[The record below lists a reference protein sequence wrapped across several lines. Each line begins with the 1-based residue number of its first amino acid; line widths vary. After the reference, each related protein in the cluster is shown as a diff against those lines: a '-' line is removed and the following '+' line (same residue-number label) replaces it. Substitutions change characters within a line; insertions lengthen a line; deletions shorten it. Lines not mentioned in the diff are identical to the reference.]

1 MRACKSPLNLSASNT
16 CRGRPRSWAIRLV
29 ASTSA
34 EMDFMPTLF
43 SRSCTHWGAG
53 PFLTP
58 RIRRP
63 AKMGQAS
70 LFSGVKSSVIFF
82 GEGNLPAT
90 GATFSVLS
98 LPRPLAAKSR
108 AMPNTEAASPRL
120 GVMATSSNGS
130 LASRPASTSAAT
142 TGAPALAPGFSS
154 MMPSWSSPSSSS
166 RAEHIMPRDS
176 TPRMVP
182 SLSTSPVAGITVP
195 GRASTTLI
203 PARALDTLQIVCGA
217 PNARAGIKVVL
228 ARPGTVIPATGDVL
242 KLGTIRGVESRG
254 MMCSAREL
262 LLGEDHD
269 GIIELKPGAKVGA
282 PVVAALVEAGLPAN
296 DPLLDVS
303 ITPNR
308 GDAASVFGIARD
320 LAASGLGKL
329 KTDKVAPVAGKF
341 PSPKK
346 ITLDFTPENK
356 DACPIFAGRLIR
368 GVKNG
373 PAPQWVQDRLKSVGM
388 KSISALVDATN
399 LIAQDRGRPL
409 HVFDADKL
417 SGNLHARMAQDH
429 EQVLALDDKTYVLD
443 RETIV
448 IADDSF
454 ARGIAGIMGGMDTG
468 SFEDTRNVFLE
479 SAWFDPARIARAG
492 RKLAIIS
499 DARYRFERGVDP
511 QFVLPGL
518 ELCTQ
523 LILEW
528 CGGEASD
535 VVIAG
540 ALPPPHK
547 PILFDPAL
555 VQSFGGIRIPREKI
569 VAILQDL
576 GFVVEDHGT
585 LHVVPPSW
593 RHDVDGPADLVEEV
607 VRIYGLADV
616 PSVPL
621 IRSSAVAAPVLSKAQ
636 RRTRTARRALAVRGF
651 NETVSFSFIARDQ
664 AKLFGGGDDTRQL
677 SNPIA
682 SDLDAL
688 RPSLLPSLLA
698 AAARNAA
705 RGFSELNLFE
715 IGAAFQ
721 SGMPGAQTA
730 NAAGLIMGVGARDW
744 SKSGHAADAFDAK
757 GAMLAA
763 LEAITGAPMSA
774 PVTQGGPG
782 WYHPGR
788 SGTIAMG
795 PKVIAQFGELH
806 PKVLAAFDIK
816 LPAAGLGNN
825 LGAHGDGAAAA
836 RM

>member
-1 MRACKSPLNLSASNT
+1 MKFTLSWLKEHLDTDAT
-16 CRGRPRSWAIRLV
+16 PEQIGARL
-29 ASTSA
+29 TSIGL
-34 EMDFMPTLF
+34 EVESIIDP
-43 SRSCTHWGAG
+43 GAG
-53 PFLTP
+53 LKDFIVGEVITAEKHPNADKL
-58 RIRRP
+58 R
-63 AKMGQAS
+63 
-70 LFSGVKSSVIFF
+70 LCSVSD
-82 GEGNLPAT
+82 G
-90 GATFSVLS
+90 
-98 LPRPLAAKSR
+98 K
-108 AMPNTEAASPRL
+108 
-120 GVMATSSNGS
+120 
-130 LASRPASTSAAT
+130 
-142 TGAPALAPGFSS
+142 
-154 MMPSWSSPSSSS
+154 
-166 RAEHIMPRDS
+166 DS
-176 TPRMVP
+176 
-182 SLSTSPVAGITVP
+182 
-195 GRASTTLI
+195 
-203 PARALDTLQIVCGA
+203 LQIVCGA

-228 ARPGTVIPATGDVL
+228 ARPGTVIPATGDAL
-242 KLGTIRGVESRG
+242 KVGKIRDVESRG

-269 GIIELKPGAKVGA
+269 GIIELKPGAKAGA
-282 PVVAALVEAGLPAN
+282 SVVAALVEAGLLAD
-296 DPLLDVS
+296 DPLFDVS

-320 LAASGLGKL
+320 LAASGLGTL
-329 KTDKVAPVAGKF
+329 KTEKVRPVAGKF
-341 PSPKK
+341 PSPKT

-429 EQVLALDDKTYVLD
+429 EQVLALDDKTYELD
-443 RETIV
+443 ADTIV
-448 IADDSF
+448 IADDSY
-454 ARGIAGIMGGMDTG
+454 ARAIAGIMGGLDTG
-468 SFEDTRNVFLE
+468 SFEDTKNVFIE
-479 SAWFDPARIARAG
+479 SAWFDPARIARTG
-492 RKLAIIS
+492 RKQGIIS

-547 PILFDPAL
+547 PISFDPAL
-555 VQSFGGIRIPREKI
+555 VQSFGGVVVPREKI
-569 VAILQDL
+569 ITILQDL

-585 LHVVPPSW
+585 LRVVPPSW

-607 VRIYGLADV
+607 VRIFGLTDV

-621 IRSSAVAAPVLSKAQ
+621 PRGNAVPAPVLSKSQ
-636 RRTRTARRALAVRGF
+636 RRTRAARRAIATRGF
-651 NETVSFSFIARDQ
+651 NECVTFSFIARDQ
-664 AKLFGGGDDTRQL
+664 AALFGGGDDARQL

-688 RPSLLPSLLA
+688 RPSILPSLLA
-698 AAARNAA
+698 AASRNAA
-705 RGFSELNLFE
+705 RGFANLQLFE
-715 IGAAFQ
+715 IGAAFD
-721 SGMPGAQTA
+721 SGMPEAQKTVA
-730 NAAGLIMGVGARDW
+730 AAIRTGHAERHWQKSEDAAGLFQV
-744 SKSGHAADAFDAK
+744 KADL
-757 GAMLAA
+757 LAA

-774 PVTQGGPG
+774 PITQGAPA

-806 PKVLAAFDIK
+806 PKVLAAFDLK
-816 LPAAGLGNN
+816 GPAAGFEIFLDAIPDPKSKGGKAKPLFAPSPFQAIERDFAFVVDAKLAAGEIVKAVKQTDRALIDTVTVFDVYEGKGVPEGKKSVAVAVRIQPKDATLTEAEIEALAQKIVAGAVK
-825 LGAHGDGAAAA
+825 LGATL
-836 RM
+836 RS

>member
-1 MRACKSPLNLSASNT
+1 MKFTLSWLKEHLDTDAT
-16 CRGRPRSWAIRLV
+16 PEQIGARL
-29 ASTSA
+29 TSIGL
-34 EMDFMPTLF
+34 EVESITDP
-43 SRSCTHWGAG
+43 GAG
-53 PFLTP
+53 LKDFIVGEVITAEKHPNADKL
-58 RIRRP
+58 R
-63 AKMGQAS
+63 
-70 LFSGVKSSVIFF
+70 LCSVSD
-82 GEGNLPAT
+82 G
-90 GATFSVLS
+90 
-98 LPRPLAAKSR
+98 KD
-108 AMPNTEAASPRL
+108 M
-120 GVMATSSNGS
+120 
-130 LASRPASTSAAT
+130 
-142 TGAPALAPGFSS
+142 
-154 MMPSWSSPSSSS
+154 
-166 RAEHIMPRDS
+166 
-176 TPRMVP
+176 
-182 SLSTSPVAGITVP
+182 
-195 GRASTTLI
+195 
-203 PARALDTLQIVCGA
+203 LQIVCGA

-228 ARPGTVIPATGDVL
+228 ARPGTVIPATGDAL
-242 KLGTIRGVESRG
+242 KIGKIREVESRG

-269 GIIELKPGAKVGA
+269 GIIELKSGAKAGA
-282 PVVAALVEAGLPAN
+282 PAVAALVEAGLLAD
-296 DPLLDVS
+296 DPLFDVS

-329 KTDKVAPVAGKF
+329 KTEKVQPVAGKF
-341 PSPKK
+341 PSPNT

-417 SGNLHARMAQDH
+417 SGNLHARMARDH

-443 RETIV
+443 TDTIV
-448 IADDSF
+448 IADDSY
-454 ARGIAGIMGGMDTG
+454 ARAIAGIMGGLDTG

-479 SAWFDPARIARAG
+479 SAWFDPARIARTG
-492 RKLAIIS
+492 RKQAIIS

-547 PILFDPAL
+547 PIAFDPAL
-555 VQSFGGIRIPREKI
+555 VQSFGGIVVPREKI
-569 VAILQDL
+569 ISILQGL

-585 LHVVPPSW
+585 LQVVPPSW

-607 VRIYGLADV
+607 VRIYGLTDV

-621 IRSSAVAAPVLSKAQ
+621 PRGNAVAAPVLSKSQ
-636 RRTRTARRALAVRGF
+636 RRTRAARRAIASRGF
-651 NETVSFSFIARDQ
+651 NECVTFSFIARDQ
-664 AKLFGGGDDTRQL
+664 AALFGGGDDARQL
-677 SNPIA
+677 TNPIA

-688 RPSLLPSLLA
+688 RPSILPSLLA
-698 AAARNAA
+698 AASRNAA
-705 RGFSELNLFE
+705 RGFAKLQLFE
-715 IGAAFQ
+715 IGAAFD
-721 SGMPGAQTA
+721 SGMPEAQKTA
-730 NAAGLIMGVGARDW
+730 AAAIRTGHAERHWQKSEDAAGLFQV
-744 SKSGHAADAFDAK
+744 KADL
-757 GAMLAA
+757 LAA

-774 PVTQGGPG
+774 PITQGAPS

-806 PKVLAAFDIK
+806 PKVLASFDLK
-816 LPAAGLGNN
+816 GPAAGFEIFLDAIPDPKSKGGKAKPLFAPSPFQAIERDFAFVVDAKLAAGEIVKAVKLADRALIDTVTVFDVYEGKGVPEGKKSVAVAVRIQPKDATLTEAEIETLAQKIVAGAVK
-825 LGAHGDGAAAA
+825 LGATL
-836 RM
+836 RS

>member
-1 MRACKSPLNLSASNT
+1 MKFTLSWLKEHLDTDA
-16 CRGRPRSWAIRLV
+16 
-29 ASTSA
+29 
-34 EMDFMPTLF
+34 D
-43 SRSCTHWGAG
+43 
-53 PFLTP
+53 
-58 RIRRP
+58 
-63 AKMGQAS
+63 
-70 LFSGVKSSVIFF
+70 
-82 GEGNLPAT
+82 
-90 GATFSVLS
+90 
-98 LPRPLAAKSR
+98 
-108 AMPNTEAASPRL
+108 
-120 GVMATSSNGS
+120 
-130 LASRPASTSAAT
+130 AAT
-142 TGAPALAPGFSS
+142 IGERLTAIGLEVESIADPGAALKDFIVGEVVT
-154 MMPSWSSPSSSS
+154 
-166 RAEHIMPRDS
+166 AEKHPNADKLR
-176 TPRMVP
+176 
-182 SLSTSPVAGITVP
+182 LCTVSD
-195 GRASTTLI
+195 GK
-203 PARALDTLQIVCGA
+203 DTLQIVCGA

-228 ARPGTVIPATGDVL
+228 ARPGTTIPASGDVL

-269 GIIELKPGAKVGA
+269 GIIELKAGAKVGE
-282 PVVAALVEAGLPAN
+282 PVVAALVDAGLLAN
-296 DPLLDVS
+296 DPLFDVS

-308 GDAASVFGIARD
+308 GDAASVYGIARD
-320 LAASGLGKL
+320 LAASGLGEL
-329 KTDKVAPVAGKF
+329 KSDKVQPVAGKF
-341 PSPKK
+341 PSPKS

-356 DACPIFAGRLIR
+356 NACPIFAGRLIR

-373 PAPQWVQDRLKSVGM
+373 PAPKWVQDRLKSVGM

-399 LIAQDRGRPL
+399 LISQDRGRPL

-417 SGNLHARMAQDH
+417 SGNLHARMAKDH
-429 EQVLALDDKTYVLD
+429 EQVLALDEKTYVLD
-443 RETIV
+443 SETIV

-468 SFEDTRNVFLE
+468 SFEDTKNVFIE

-492 RKLAIIS
+492 RKQAIIS

-518 ELCTQ
+518 ELCTS

-555 VQSFGGIRIPREKI
+555 VASFGGIKVPRERI
-569 VAILQDL
+569 IGILQDL

-607 VRIYGLADV
+607 VRIHGLADV
-616 PSVPL
+616 PSVALP
-621 IRSSAVAAPVLSKAQ
+621 RASAMVAPVLSRAQ
-636 RRTRTARRALAVRGF
+636 RRSRTARRALAARGF
-651 NETVSFSFIARDQ
+651 NETVTFSFIARDH
-664 AKLFGGGDDTRQL
+664 AKLFGGGDDARQL

-688 RPSLLPSLLA
+688 RPSVLPSLLA

-705 RGFSELNLFE
+705 RGFSNLQLFE
-715 IGAAFQ
+715 IGAAFD
-721 SGMPGAQTA
+721 SGMPEAQKTV
-730 NAAGLIMGVGARDW
+730 AAALRTGNPERHW
-744 SKSGHAADAFDAK
+744 HK
-757 GAMLAA
+757 GAEPSGLFAVKADLLAA

-774 PVTQGGPG
+774 PITQGAPG

-806 PKVLAAFDIK
+806 PKVLAAFDLK
-816 LPAAGLGNN
+816 VPAAGFEIFLDAVPDTKSKGKAKPLFAPSPYQAIERDFAFVVDAKVAAGDIVKAVKLADRSLIDTVTVFDVYEGKGVPEGQKSVAVAVRIQPKDATLTDAEIEALAQKIIAAALK
-825 LGAHGDGAAAA
+825 LGAML
-836 RM
+836 RS

>member
-1 MRACKSPLNLSASNT
+1 MKFTLSWLKEHLDTDA
-16 CRGRPRSWAIRLV
+16 
-29 ASTSA
+29 
-34 EMDFMPTLF
+34 D
-43 SRSCTHWGAG
+43 
-53 PFLTP
+53 
-58 RIRRP
+58 
-63 AKMGQAS
+63 
-70 LFSGVKSSVIFF
+70 
-82 GEGNLPAT
+82 
-90 GATFSVLS
+90 
-98 LPRPLAAKSR
+98 
-108 AMPNTEAASPRL
+108 
-120 GVMATSSNGS
+120 
-130 LASRPASTSAAT
+130 AAT
-142 TGAPALAPGFSS
+142 IGERLTAIGLEVESITDPGAALKDFIVGEVVT
-154 MMPSWSSPSSSS
+154 
-166 RAEHIMPRDS
+166 AEKHPNADKLRLCSVSD
-176 TPRMVP
+176 
-182 SLSTSPVAGITVP
+182 GK
-195 GRASTTLI
+195 
-203 PARALDTLQIVCGA
+203 DTLQIVCGA

-228 ARPGTVIPATGDVL
+228 ARPGTTIPASGDIL

-269 GIIELKPGAKVGA
+269 GIIELKAGAKAGE
-282 PVVAALVEAGLPAN
+282 PVVAALVEAGLLAN
-296 DPLLDVS
+296 DPLFDVS

-320 LAASGLGKL
+320 LAASGLGTL
-329 KTDKVAPVAGKF
+329 KVEKIQPVAGKF

-346 ITLDFTPENK
+346 ITLDFTPQNK

-373 PAPQWVQDRLKSVGM
+373 PAPKWVQDRLKSVGM

-399 LIAQDRGRPL
+399 LISQDRGRPL
-409 HVFDADKL
+409 HVFDADRL
-417 SGNLHARMAQDH
+417 SGNLHARMAKDH
-429 EQVLALDDKTYVLD
+429 EQLLALDEKTYVLD
-443 RETIV
+443 AETIV
-448 IADDSF
+448 IADDSY

-468 SFEDTRNVFLE
+468 SFEDTKNVFIE
-479 SAWFDPARIARAG
+479 SAWFDPARIARTG
-492 RKLAIIS
+492 RKQGIIS

-518 ELCTQ
+518 ELCTR
-523 LILEW
+523 LILDW

-547 PILFDPAL
+547 PILFDPSI
-555 VQSFGGIRIPREKI
+555 VETFGGIKIPSDRI
-569 VAILQDL
+569 VGILQDL
-576 GFVVEDHGT
+576 GFVVEDHGI

-607 VRIYGLADV
+607 VRIHGLTDV

-621 IRSSAVAAPVLSKAQ
+621 ARTSAVAKPVLSRAQ
-636 RRTRTARRALAVRGF
+636 RRSRTARRALAVRGF
-651 NETVSFSFIARDQ
+651 NETVSFSFIAREQ
-664 AKLFGGGDDTRQL
+664 ARLFGGGDDARQL

-705 RGFSELNLFE
+705 RGFADLQLFE
-715 IGAAFQ
+715 IGAGFD
-721 SGMPGAQTA
+721 SGVPEAQKTV
-730 NAAGLIMGVGARDW
+730 AAAIRTGFSERHWQKGGEAGGLF
-744 SKSGHAADAFDAK
+744 AAKADL
-757 GAMLAA
+757 LAA

-774 PVTQGGPG
+774 PITQGAPG

-806 PKVLAAFDIK
+806 PKVLAAFDLK
-816 LPAAGLGNN
+816 GPAAGFEIFLDAIPEAKSKGKAKPLFAPSPYQATLRDFAFVVDAKVAAGEIVKAVKLADRNLIDQVTVFDVYEGKGVPEGQKSVAVAVRIQPKDATLTEAEIDALASKIVAAALK
-825 LGAHGDGAAAA
+825 LGATLRA
-836 RM
+836 

>member
-1 MRACKSPLNLSASNT
+1 MKFTLS
-16 CRGRPRSWAIRLV
+16 WL
-29 ASTSA
+29 
-34 EMDFMPTLF
+34 
-43 SRSCTHWGAG
+43 
-53 PFLTP
+53 
-58 RIRRP
+58 
-63 AKMGQAS
+63 K
-70 LFSGVKSSVIFF
+70 
-82 GEGNLPAT
+82 
-90 GATFSVLS
+90 
-98 LPRPLAAKSR
+98 
-108 AMPNTEAASPRL
+108 
-120 GVMATSSNGS
+120 
-130 LASRPASTSAAT
+130 
-142 TGAPALAPGFSS
+142 
-154 MMPSWSSPSSSS
+154 
-166 RAEHIMPRDS
+166 EH
-176 TPRMVP
+176 
-182 SLSTSPVAGITVP
+182 
-195 GRASTTLI
+195 
-203 PARALDTLQIVCGA
+203 LDTDADAAAIGARLTAIGLEVESIADPGAALKDFIVGEVVAAEKHPNADKLRLCSVSDGADMLQIVCGA

-228 ARPGTVIPATGDVL
+228 ARPGTTIPATGDVL

-269 GIIELKPGAKVGA
+269 GIIELKAGAKVGA
-282 PVVAALVEAGLPAN
+282 PAVAALVDAGLLAN
-296 DPLLDVS
+296 DPVFDVS

-308 GDAASVFGIARD
+308 GDAASVYGIAHD
-320 LAASGLGKL
+320 LAASGLGTL
-329 KTDKVAPVAGKF
+329 KTEKVQPVAGKF

-346 ITLDFTPENK
+346 ITLDFTPQNK

-373 PAPQWVQDRLKSVGM
+373 PAPKWVQDKFKSVGM

-399 LIAQDRGRPL
+399 LISQDRGRPL

-417 SGNLHARMAQDH
+417 SGNLRARMAKAS
-429 EQVLALDDKTYVLD
+429 EELLALDEKAYVLD
-443 RETIV
+443 ADTIV
-448 IADDSF
+448 IADD
-454 ARGIAGIMGGMDTG
+454 ARAVSIAGIMGGMDSG
-468 SFEDTRNVFLE
+468 SFEDTKNVFIE

-492 RKLAIIS
+492 RKQAIIS

-523 LILEW
+523 YILEW

-547 PILFDPAL
+547 PILFDSAL
-555 VQSFGGIRIPREKI
+555 VESFGGIRVARERVI
-569 VAILQDL
+569 GILQDL

-593 RHDVDGPADLVEEV
+593 RHDMDGPADLVEEV
-607 VRIYGLADV
+607 VRIHGLADV
-616 PSVPL
+616 PSVAL
-621 IRSSAVAAPVLSKAQ
+621 TRLSAVAMPVLSKAQ
-636 RRTRTARRALAVRGF
+636 RRSRTARRALATRGF

-664 AKLFGGGDDTRQL
+664 ARLFGGGDESRQL

-688 RPSLLPSLLA
+688 RPSVLPSLLA

-705 RGFSELNLFE
+705 RGFANLQLFE
-715 IGAAFQ
+715 IGAAFD
-721 SGMPGAQTA
+721 SGMPEAQKTVA
-730 NAAGLIMGVGARDW
+730 AAIRTGNAARHWQKDGEAPGLFAV
-744 SKSGHAADAFDAK
+744 KADL
-757 GAMLAA
+757 LAA

-774 PVTQGGPG
+774 PITQGAPG

-806 PKVLAAFDIK
+806 PKVLAVFDLK
-816 LPAAGLGNN
+816 SPAAGFEIFLDAIPDTKSKGKAKPLFAPSPYQAIERDFAFVADAKVAAGDIVKAVKLADRNLIETVTVFDVYEGKGVPQGKKSIAVAVRIQPKDATLTDAEIEALAQKIVAAALK
-825 LGAHGDGAAAA
+825 LGATLRG
-836 RM
+836 